1 MDATVGFIAFF
12 ALTLAGLAAT
22 VATGFKARVRVHIAC
37 VVATLTLLGITIY
50 FAEQLGERY
59 DLQSAGLITPVHLA
73 LAKIATA
80 SYVLPIASGVA
91 TLRNRRWRRVH
102 LTLAV
107 ITLILTVAAAG
118 TGTAMLFLSNP
129 LPGAPLSPP

>member
-22 VATGFKARVRVHIAC
+22 VLTGLKARVRIHIAC
-37 VVATLTLLGITIY
+37 VVTTVALLGITIF

-59 DLQSAGLITPVHLA
+59 DLESAGAITPVHLA

-80 SYVLPIASGVA
+80 SYLLPVVSGVA

-107 ITLILTVAAAG
+107 ITLTLTVGAAG
-118 TGTAMLFLSNP
+118 TGTAMILMSDP
-129 LPGAPLSPP
+129 LPASALSP